1 MLALQAAWLSCN
13 NRPIRVGAT
22 VSLEEIEAPSGRDE
36 AVACTASPCQGGC
49 CEPRPAPGELVERAV
64 LRVARAA
71 DLNELSGLL
80 LDQAMELG
88 ARAAYLLLSSEDA
101 GELGIHSH
109 RHVPADI
116 RLCLARVAPG
126 APLLDARAASSG
138 RIQVM
143 SDVRSL
149 DPGLS
154 MTRELCARTDAQ
166 SAVSMP
172 LCVRDRCLGVLSF
185 CLPCPHPRAGVDL
198 GALAPLF
205 AIGLDSALA
214 RRGKARAEAQIEAVQ
229 RSIADIGDSFDE
241 RAALQRIVDRTRS
254 IAGAEYAAL
263 GVHAGDDVP
272 FDLWICSSATA
283 EWERSSAQAP
293 RPRGRLQAVH
303 RDRTPL
309 RLAELRE
316 GERFDG
322 FSPEHPPLKSFLGI
336 PLLQGRQ
343 LVGVLYLANKIGA
356 AAFTEE
362 DEGAAALLGQHAALA
377 LSRAR
382 TSGRMAQEL
391 RRTSHLERALR
402 EREQRFRAIF
412 DGALQFVGLLS
423 PEGIVLENNRTA
435 LEFCRATEA
444 ETIGRPL
451 WELTGWSPED
461 RERVRAAVA
470 EAAAGRLARD
480 EFDVNGASGR
490 RCIDFSIKPITD
502 DRGRVVMLIP
512 EGRDITERK
521 QMELALRESEEGFRL
536 TFENAPIGMAIVGL
550 DGQFL
555 RVNHVYCEI
564 VGYAADELS
573 KLRFQDITHPDDV
586 DTDVGLVERLRHGE
600 IPRYQLAKRYIHKSG
615 TTIHVLLHTSVVRD
629 EKSEPIHYIAQ
640 VEDVTARKQA
650 EEERERLL
658 AQLDA
663 ERRTLQT
670 VFDSAP
676 VPLLL
681 IDRSGA
687 ERLIANPHGRDLT
700 GGAEERG
707 QCVGRVRRPDGT
719 ALALD
724 ELPSSR
730 AMRGETIPGEELLVA
745 RTDGSCRTFLIAAAP
760 LRDSAG
766 AITGAIVAGE
776 DISALKELARMREEW
791 TSLIAHDL
799 RQPITTIVL
808 KASLLAKQPQC
819 SDKAQHILAS
829 AMQLNRMIDDL
840 LDVSRLE
847 SHRLDL
853 KHVEVDLPAL
863 IRGTVERTADTTRG
877 HRVDVEVVDGIPP
890 LLADPGRLEQVL
902 TNLLSNAAKYGA
914 PETPIKVA
922 VERRSGEVFV
932 AVENEGK
939 GIAPDELP
947 RLFTRYYRTR
957 EAKAGGAAGL
967 GLGLYIVRGLVEAHG
982 GRIWAESAPGKTT
995 FQFTLPCPN

>member
-1 MLALQAAWLSCN
+1 M
-13 NRPIRVGAT
+13 RVT
-22 VSLEEIEAPSGRDE
+22 VSPEEMEIEAPSGHDE
-36 AVACTASPCQGGC
+36 EIGCVASPYQGGC
-49 CEPRPAPGELVERAV
+49 REPSAAPGELVERAA
-64 LRVARAA
+64 LRMARAA
-71 DLNELSGLL
+71 DLDELSGLL

-88 ARAAYLLLSSEDA
+88 ARAAYLLLTSEDT
-101 GELGIHSH
+101 GELGLHSD
-109 RHVPADI
+109 RHLPAEF
-116 RLCLARVAPG
+116 RRCLARVARG
-126 APLLDARAASSG
+126 APLLDAWAASSG

-149 DPGLS
+149 DRGPS
-154 MTRELCARTDAQ
+154 MTRDLCARIDAQ

-185 CLPCPHPRAGVDL
+185 CLPCPPPHAGAEL
-198 GALAPLF
+198 GARAALF

-214 RRGKARAEAQIEAVQ
+214 REGRARAEAQREAVR
-229 RSIADIGDSFDE
+229 RS
-241 RAALQRIVDRTRS
+241 
-254 IAGAEYAAL
+254 
-263 GVHAGDDVP
+263 
-272 FDLWICSSATA
+272 
-283 EWERSSAQAP
+283 
-293 RPRGRLQAVH
+293 
-303 RDRTPL
+303 
-309 RLAELRE
+309 
-316 GERFDG
+316 
-322 FSPEHPPLKSFLGI
+322 
-336 PLLQGRQ
+336 
-343 LVGVLYLANKIGA
+343 
-356 AAFTEE
+356 
-362 DEGAAALLGQHAALA
+362 
-377 LSRAR
+377 
-382 TSGRMAQEL
+382 MAQEL
-391 RRTSHLERALR
+391 RRTSHLEGALR

-444 ETIGRPL
+444 ETIGRPF
-451 WELTGWSPED
+451 WELTGWSPGH
-461 RERVRAAVA
+461 RERVRAGVA
-470 EAAAGRLARD
+470 EAAAGRLVRD
-480 EFDVNGASGR
+480 EIEVIGASGR

-521 QMELALRESEEGFRL
+521 QMEQALRESEERFRL
-536 TFENAPIGMAIVGL
+536 TFENAPVGMAIVAL
-550 DGQFL
+550 DGGFL
-555 RVNHVYCEI
+555 LVNHVYCEI
-564 VGYAADELS
+564 VGYGADELS

-586 DTDVGLVERLRHGE
+586 DTDMGLVERLRRGE

-615 TTIHVLLHTSVVRD
+615 TIIHVVLHTSVVRD
-629 EKSEPIHYIAQ
+629 EEGEPVHYIAQ

-676 VPLLL
+676 IPLLL
-681 IDRSGA
+681 IDRSGV
-687 ERLIANPHGRDLT
+687 ERLLANPHGRDLT
-700 GGAEERG
+700 GGAEERAR
-707 QCVGRVRRPDGT
+707 CVGRVRRPDGA
-719 ALALD
+719 ALDLD

-730 AMRGETIPGEELLVA
+730 ALRGETIPGEELLVTK
-745 RTDGSCRTFLIAAAP
+745 TDGSVGTFLIAAAP

-766 AITGAIVAGE
+766 KITGAIVAGE

-791 TSLIAHDL
+791 TSIIAHDL

-808 KASLLAKQPQC
+808 KASLLAAEPQC
-819 SDKAQHILAS
+819 SDRAQHILAS

-840 LDVSRLE
+840 LDASRLE

-853 KHVEVDLPAL
+853 RRVEVDLPAL
-863 IRGTVERTADTTRG
+863 IRATVERTADATRG
-877 HRVDVEVVDGIPP
+877 HRVDLEVLDGGPP
-890 LLADPGRLEQVL
+890 LWADPGRLEQVL

-914 PETPIKVA
+914 PGTPIRIA

-967 GLGLYIVRGLVEAHG
+967 GIGLYIVRGLVEAHG

-995 FQFTLPCPN
+995 FQFTLPCPS

>member
-1 MLALQAAWLSCN
+1 M
-13 NRPIRVGAT
+13 
-22 VSLEEIEAPSGRDE
+22 VSTEELDAPTGRGE
-36 AVACTASPCQGGC
+36 EVASIVSPCQGGC
-49 CEPRPAPGELVERAV
+49 REPHPAPGELVKRAALRMARAV
-64 LRVARAA
+64 

-88 ARAAYLLLSSEDA
+88 ARAAYLLLTSEDT
-101 GELGIHSH
+101 GELAIHSH

-116 RLCLARVAPG
+116 RLCLARVERS
-126 APLLDARAASSG
+126 APLLDAWAASSG
-138 RIQVM
+138 RVQVM

-149 DPGLS
+149 DRGPS
-154 MTRELCARTDAQ
+154 MTRELCA
-166 SAVSMP
+166 
-172 LCVRDRCLGVLSF
+172 
-185 CLPCPHPRAGVDL
+185 
-198 GALAPLF
+198 
-205 AIGLDSALA
+205 
-214 RRGKARAEAQIEAVQ
+214 
-229 RSIADIGDSFDE
+229 
-241 RAALQRIVDRTRS
+241 
-254 IAGAEYAAL
+254 
-263 GVHAGDDVP
+263 P

-309 RLAELRE
+309 RLAELCE
-316 GERFDG
+316 DERFDG

-391 RRTSHLERALR
+391 RRTKHLERALR
-402 EREQRFRAIF
+402 ESEQRFRAIF
-412 DGALQFVGLLS
+412 DETLQFV
-423 PEGIVLENNRTA
+423 TQ
-435 LEFCRATEA
+435 
-444 ETIGRPL
+444 
-451 WELTGWSPED
+451 
-461 RERVRAAVA
+461 
-470 EAAAGRLARD
+470 
-480 EFDVNGASGR
+480 
-490 RCIDFSIKPITD
+490 
-502 DRGRVVMLIP
+502 
-512 EGRDITERK
+512 RK
-521 QMELALRESEEGFRL
+521 QTEQALRESEERFRL
-536 TFENAPIGMAIVGL
+536 SFEHAPIGKAIIGL
-550 DGQFL
+550 DGRFI
-555 RVNHVYCEI
+555 RVNRAYCEI

-586 DTDVGLVERLRHGE
+586 DIDVSLVEQLRRGE
-600 IPRYQLAKRYIHKSG
+600 IPRYQLAKRYIHKDG
-615 TTIHVLLHTSVVRD
+615 RVIPVILHASVVRRAAG
-629 EKSEPIHYIAQ
+629 EPIHYIAQ
-640 VEDVTARKQA
+640 VEDVTARKRA

-663 ERRTLQT
+663 ERRTLRT
-670 VFDSAP
+670 VFESAP
-676 VPLLL
+676 IPLLL
-681 IDRSGA
+681 IDRNDPVRMLG
-687 ERLIANPHGRDLT
+687 NPHARDLT

-707 QCVGRVRRPDGT
+707 KYVGRVRRPDGT
-719 ALALD
+719 ALTVD

-730 AMRGETIPGEELLVA
+730 AMRGETIPGEEVIVA
-745 RTDGSCRTFLIAAAP
+745 KTDGSCRTFLVAAAP

-766 AITGAIVAGE
+766 TITGAIVAGE
-776 DISALKELARMREEW
+776 DISPLKELARMREEW
-791 TSLIAHDL
+791 TSVIAHDL

-808 KASLLAKQPQC
+808 KAAMLSKQPQC

-840 LDVSRLE
+840 LDVSRLK

-853 KHVEVDLPAL
+853 RHVEVDLPAL
-863 IRGTVERTADTTRG
+863 IRATVERTADATRG
-877 HRVDVEVVDGIPP
+877 HRVDVEVLDGIPP

-914 PETPIKVA
+914 SETPIRIA
-922 VERRSGEVFV
+922 VERRSGEVLV
-932 AVENEGK
+932 AVENEGR

-947 RLFTRYYRTR
+947 RLFARYYRTR

-995 FQFTLPCPN
+995 FRFTLPLRQRAQSADRKPW

>member
-1 MLALQAAWLSCN
+1 MPTDLTASTLQAARLSCN
-13 NRPIRVGAT
+13 NRSIPVGAT
-22 VSLEEIEAPSGRDE
+22 LSAEEVEASIGSE
-36 AVACTASPCQGGC
+36 EEVACTASLSPCARR
-49 CEPRPAPGELVERAV
+49 EHHPAPDELM
-64 LRVARAA
+64 ARAA
-71 DLNELSGLL
+71 PRMARVADLDELAALL

-88 ARAAYLLLSSEDA
+88 ARAAYLLLTSEDT
-101 GELGIHSH
+101 GELELHSH

-116 RLCLARVAPG
+116 RLCLARVARG
-126 APLLDARAASSG
+126 APLLDEWAVSSG
-138 RIQVM
+138 RVQVM

-149 DPGLS
+149 DPGPS

-185 CLPCPHPRAGVDL
+185 CLPCPHPRAGVEL
-198 GALAPLF
+198 GALAALF

-214 RRGKARAEAQIEAVQ
+214 R
-229 RSIADIGDSFDE
+229 
-241 RAALQRIVDRTRS
+241 
-254 IAGAEYAAL
+254 
-263 GVHAGDDVP
+263 
-272 FDLWICSSATA
+272 
-283 EWERSSAQAP
+283 
-293 RPRGRLQAVH
+293 
-303 RDRTPL
+303 
-309 RLAELRE
+309 E
-316 GERFDG
+316 G
-322 FSPEHPPLKSFLGI
+322 S
-336 PLLQGRQ
+336 
-343 LVGVLYLANKIGA
+343 
-356 AAFTEE
+356 
-362 DEGAAALLGQHAALA
+362 
-377 LSRAR
+377 AR
-382 TSGRMAQEL
+382 TSDRMAREL
-391 RRTSHLERALR
+391 RRASHLERALR
-402 EREQRFRAIF
+402 EREARFRAIF
-412 DGALQFVGLLS
+412 DGALQFIGLLS

-444 ETIGRPL
+444 ETIGRPF
-451 WELTGWSPED
+451 WELTGWSPEH

-470 EAAAGRLARD
+470 EAAAGRLVRD
-480 EFDVNGASGR
+480 EIYVNGATGR
-490 RCIDFSIKPITD
+490 RFIDFSIKPITD

-512 EGRDITERK
+512 EGRDITERR
-521 QMELALRESEEGFRL
+521 QVEQALRESEEGFRL

-550 DGQFL
+550 GGGFI
-555 RVNHVYCEI
+555 RVNHAYCEI

-586 DTDVGLVERLRHGE
+586 DTDVGLVERLRRGE
-600 IPRYQLAKRYIHKSG
+600 IPRYQLAKRYIHKNG
-615 TTIHVLLHTSVVRD
+615 TTIHVVLHTSVVRD
-629 EKSEPIHYIAQ
+629 EKGEPIHYIAQ

-663 ERRTLQT
+663 ERRTLRT

-681 IDRSGA
+681 VDRSGA

-700 GGAEERG
+700 GGAEERE

-719 ALALD
+719 ALLLD

-730 AMRGETIPGEELLVA
+730 AMRGETILGEELLVA
-745 RTDGSCRTFLIAAAP
+745 KADGSSRTFLIAAAP
-760 LRDSAG
+760 LRDGAG
-766 AITGAIVAGE
+766 KITGAIVAGE
-776 DISALKELARMREEW
+776 DISPLKELSRMREEW
-791 TSLIAHDL
+791 TSIIAHDL
-799 RQPITTIVL
+799 RQPITTILL
-808 KASLLAKQPQC
+808 KASLLATEPQS
-819 SDKAQHILAS
+819 SDRAQHIRAS

-853 KHVEVDLPAL
+853 RHVEVDLPAL
-863 IRGTVERTADTTRG
+863 IRATVERTANATRG
-877 HRVDVEVVDGIPP
+877 HRVDVEVQDGVPP

-914 PETPIKVA
+914 PETPIKIA
-922 VERRSGEVFV
+922 VERRSGEVLV

-939 GIAPDELP
+939 GIAPDEVP

-957 EAKAGGAAGL
+957 DAKAGRAAGL

-995 FQFTLPCPN
+995 FQFTLPLS

>member
-1 MLALQAAWLSCN
+1 MS
-13 NRPIRVGAT
+13 P
-22 VSLEEIEAPSGRDE
+22 EEIEIEASSGHDE
-36 AVACTASPCQGGC
+36 AVVYRASPCQGGC
-49 CEPRPAPGELVERAV
+49 CAPRPAPGELVERAA

-88 ARAAYLLLSSEDA
+88 ARAAYLLLTSEDT

-109 RHVPADI
+109 RHLPADI
-116 RLCLARVAPG
+116 RLCLARVARG
-126 APLLDARAASSG
+126 APLLDAWAASSG

-143 SDVRSL
+143 TDVRSL
-149 DPGLS
+149 DPGPS
-154 MTRELCARTDAQ
+154 MTRDLCARTDAQ
-166 SAVSMP
+166 SVVSMP
-172 LCVRDRCLGVLSF
+172 LCVRERCLGVLSF
-185 CLPCPHPRAGVDL
+185 CLPHPYPRAGVDL
-198 GALAPLF
+198 GALAALF

-214 RRGKARAEAQIEAVQ
+214 RQGKARADARIEAVQ
-229 RSIADIGDSFDE
+229 RTTADIGDSFDLP
-241 RAALQRIVDRTRS
+241 AALQRIVDRTRD

-263 GVHAGDDVP
+263 GVYAGDDAP

-309 RLAELRE
+309 RLPELCE
-316 GERFDG
+316 DERFDG

-336 PLLQGRQ
+336 PLLQDQQ
-343 LVGVLYLANKIGA
+343 LVGVLYLANKISA
-356 AAFTEE
+356 ATFTEE
-362 DEGAAALLGQHAALA
+362 DEGAAALLGQHAAFA

-391 RRTSHLERALR
+391 QRTKHQERALR
-402 EREQRFRAIF
+402 ESEQRFRAIF
-412 DGALQFVGLLS
+412 DETLQFVGLLS
-423 PEGIVLENNRTA
+423 PEGIVLENNRTV
-435 LEFCRATEA
+435 LEFCGTTEA
-444 ETIGRPL
+444 ETIGRPF
-451 WELTGWSPED
+451 WELPGWSLEHKA
-461 RERVRAAVA
+461 RVRAAVA
-470 EAAAGRLARD
+470 EAAAGRLVRD
-480 EFDVNGASGR
+480 ELDVIGASGR

-512 EGRDITERK
+512 EGRDITQRK
-521 QMELALRESEEGFRL
+521 QTEQALRESEERFRL
-536 TFENAPIGMAIVGL
+536 SFENAPIGKGIIAL
-550 DGQFL
+550 DGRFI
-555 RVNHVYCEI
+555 RVNRAYCEI

-586 DTDVGLVERLRHGE
+586 DTDVGLVEQLRCGE
-600 IPRYQLAKRYIHKSG
+600 IPRYQLAKRYIHKDG
-615 TTIHVLLHTSVVRD
+615 RVIPVILHGSVVRRAD
-629 EKSEPIHYIAQ
+629 GEPIHYIAQ
-640 VEDVTARKQA
+640 VEDVTARKRA

-663 ERRTLQT
+663 ERRTLRT

-676 VPLLL
+676 IPLLL
-681 IDRSGA
+681 IDRNDP
-687 ERLIANPHGRDLT
+687 ERVLANPHARELT
-700 GGAEERG
+700 GGVPERG
-707 QCVGRVRRPDGT
+707 KHVGRVRRPDGT
-719 ALALD
+719 ALTLD

-745 RTDGSCRTFLIAAAP
+745 TADGSYRTILVAAAP
-760 LRDSAG
+760 LRDGAG
-766 AITGAIVAGE
+766 KITGAIVAGE
-776 DISALKELARMREEW
+776 DISPLKELARMREEW
-791 TSLIAHDL
+791 TSVIAHDL

-808 KASLLAKQPQC
+808 KAAVLSKQQQC

-853 KHVEVDLPAL
+853 RRIEVDLPAL
-863 IRGTVERTADTTRG
+863 IRATVERTADATRG
-877 HRVDVEVVDGIPP
+877 HRVDVEVLDGVPP

-914 PETPIKVA
+914 PETPIRIE
-922 VERRSGEVFV
+922 VERRSGEVLV

-947 RLFTRYYRTR
+947 RLFARYYRTR

-995 FQFTLPCPN
+995 FRFTLPLT